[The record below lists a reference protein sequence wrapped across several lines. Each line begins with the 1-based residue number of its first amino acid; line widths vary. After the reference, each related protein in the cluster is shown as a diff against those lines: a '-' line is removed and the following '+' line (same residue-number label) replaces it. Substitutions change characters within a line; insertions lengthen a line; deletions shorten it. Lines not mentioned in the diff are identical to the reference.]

1 MFLVKSAF
9 SLDSAAPTR
18 SPPHGRTTLRAPL
31 LPKLRGHF
39 AEFLDHES
47 LERLGILYLTTC
59 VGFGYGRTT
68 ASRRRFSRQHRITR
82 FPSTVPIRPHP
93 HTAGICLGG
102 GPHPW
107 PCQAIRHGRA
117 TSLRHA
123 CYHACHTK
131 QNAPRPH
138 APRTPK
144 GTETRRAGTSTPRP
158 AGIGRP
164 PSGTGMSTRCP
175 STTPDGL
182 ALGPD

>member
-1 MFLVKSAF
+1 MFLINSRF

-93 HTAGICLGG
+93 QAAGICLGG

-123 CYHACHTK
+123 CYHACHTR

-144 GTETRRAGTSTPRP
+144 GTEKRRAGTSTPRP

>member
-1 MFLVKSAF
+1 MFLINSRF

-18 SPPHGRTTLRAPL
+18 SPPHGRTTRRAPL

-68 ASRRRFSRQHRITR
+68 ASRRCFSRQHRITR

-93 HTAGICLGG
+93 QAAGICLGG

-117 TSLRHA
+117 TSLRHT
-123 CYHACHTK
+123 CYHACHTR
-131 QNAPRPH
+131 QA
-138 APRTPK
+138 
-144 GTETRRAGTSTPRP
+144 RP
-158 AGIGRP
+158 APARP
-164 PSGTGMSTRCP
+164 PHPERRGKNAQGRQRPTQQTS
-175 STTPDGL
+175 DGRRPVRECQPVAHRL
-182 ALGPD
+182 RLTASP

>member
-1 MFLVKSAF
+1 MFLINSRF
-9 SLDSAAPTR
+9 SLDSAAPPR

-68 ASRRRFSRQHRITR
+68 ASRRCFSRQHRITR

-93 HTAGICLGG
+93 HTAGIYHGD

-107 PCQAIRHGRA
+107 PCQAIRHGQA
-117 TSLRHA
+117 TSLRHT
-123 CYHACHTK
+123 CYHACHTR
-131 QNAPRPH
+131 QA
-138 APRTPK
+138 
-144 GTETRRAGTSTPRP
+144 RP
-158 AGIGRP
+158 APARP
-164 PSGTGMSTRCP
+164 PHPERRRNNAQGRQRPTQQTS
-175 STTPDGL
+175 DGRRPVRECQPVAHRL
-182 ALGPD
+182 RLTASP